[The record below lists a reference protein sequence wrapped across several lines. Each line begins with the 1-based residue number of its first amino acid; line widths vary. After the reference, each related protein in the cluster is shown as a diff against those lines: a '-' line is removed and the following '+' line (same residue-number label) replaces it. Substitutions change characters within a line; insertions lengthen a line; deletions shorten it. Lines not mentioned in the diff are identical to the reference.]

1 MNHPKR
7 RIYFAVA
14 AMVAVLTSALAFLYA
29 KTRAYDE
36 SRHFENLAN
45 LREIEH
51 LDTHWEL
58 DALKSRVGIN
68 THYDALVAASP
79 EFHRLVAELRAM
91 VAEGLTD
98 APSAL
103 EQSIEALDRSI
114 EQKADLIEHFKSH
127 NSILRNSMAFLPT
140 AADDVLGLV
149 DAALAKTAK
158 RPAGGMRRV
167 PEDTDDLLL
176 AAFIYGHDGSEDRA
190 DKVEAALSRIDAD
203 THELPA
209 EVREPLDLFAAHIRT
224 VLREHRIVIGLLN
237 EISAVSIHR
246 HIDDIEALLS
256 DQFGQASIE
265 RHRYGSYLLA
275 FAALLTGLLVPA
287 AYSAIRNHGVVKRI
301 NRQLQ
306 DANETLE
313 QRVRE
318 RTRELHA
325 AQAELVDAAR
335 HAGMAEIATN
345 VLHNVGNVL
354 NSVNVSAGH
363 VSGRVRA
370 SKAAGLARAVAM
382 MNEHAAELGEFLTQD
397 EKGRLLPGYL
407 AKLSEALVAEQAEIL
422 DELGR
427 LTNSIDHIKEVVA
440 TQQSYAGAS
449 RIVEPVRIR
458 DLVDD
463 ALRMNAGS
471 LARHDVTVVREIPD
485 LPELPLDRHRVLQIL
500 VNLISNAKQA
510 MDATGGRTHRMTVRA
525 ELVDEGTAASRLRLC
540 VEDEGEGIAPENLTR
555 IFSHGFTTRKNG
567 HGFGLHSCALA
578 AREMGGTLNAHSDG
592 PGRGAVFTLD
602 LPLTADASLKPCAPP
617 PLPVPLLVPA
627 AA

>member
-1 MNHPKR
+1 MTHPKR
-7 RIYFAVA
+7 RIYFAIA

-36 SRHFENLAN
+36 TRHFENLAN

-51 LDTHWEL
+51 LDAHWEL
-58 DALKSRVGIN
+58 DALKSRLGIN
-68 THYDALVAASP
+68 THYDPLAAALP
-79 EFHRLVAELRAM
+79 EFRRMEAELRAL
-91 VAEGLTD
+91 VADGLADT
-98 APSAL
+98 PSAL
-103 EQSIEALDRSI
+103 VQNIDALDRSI
-114 EQKADLIEHFKSH
+114 QQKTELIEHFKSH
-127 NSILRNSMAFLPT
+127 NAVLRNSMAFLPT
-140 AADDVLGLV
+140 AADDVQELV
-149 DAALAKTAK
+149 DAALAKTAT
-158 RPAGGMRRV
+158 RRSGGMRRI

-176 AAFIYGHDGSEDRA
+176 AAFVYGHDGSEDRA
-190 DKVEAALSRIDAD
+190 GEVEDALSRIAAD
-203 THELPA
+203 TDQLPA
-209 EVREPLDLFAAHIRT
+209 DIRERLDVFAAHIRT
-224 VLREHRIVIGLLN
+224 VLREHRVLIGLLD
-237 EISAVSIHR
+237 EIAAVSIDR

-256 DQFGQASIE
+256 DQYLRASTE
-265 RHRYGSYLLA
+265 RHRYGRYLLG
-275 FAALLTGLLVPA
+275 FAALLTALLVPA
-287 AYSAIRNHGVVKRI
+287 AYSAIRNHGVVKRV
-301 NRQLQ
+301 NRELQ
-306 DANETLE
+306 EANESLE

-318 RTRELHA
+318 RTRELHET
-325 AQAELVDAAR
+325 QAELVDAAR

-354 NSVNVSAGH
+354 NSVNVSASH
-363 VSGRVRA
+363 VAGRVRG
-370 SKAAGLARAVAM
+370 SKAGGLARAVAM

-397 EKGRLLPGYL
+397 EKGKLLPGYL
-407 AKLSEALVAEQAEIL
+407 AKLSEALSAEQAEIM

-449 RIVEPVRIR
+449 QLVEPVRIR

-471 LARHDVTVVREIPD
+471 LARHDVTVVREIAD

-510 MDATGGRTHRMTVRA
+510 MDATSERPHRMTVRA
-525 ELVDEGTAASRLRLC
+525 ALVDDGTEGPRLRIR

-578 AREMGGTLNAHSDG
+578 AREMGGTLSAHSDG

-602 LPLTADASLKPCAPP
+602 LPMPADAPVSSCSPE
-617 PLPVPLLVPA
+617 PLPERA